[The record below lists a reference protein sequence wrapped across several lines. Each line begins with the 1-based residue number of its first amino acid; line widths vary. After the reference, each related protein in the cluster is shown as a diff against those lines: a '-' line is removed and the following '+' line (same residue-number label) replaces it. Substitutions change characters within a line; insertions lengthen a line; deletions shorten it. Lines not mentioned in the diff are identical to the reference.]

1 MSLRERPFLY
11 DVMGGSLKIRCSNGC
26 CCIRYHFLVKV
37 SLRFGSPTTADI
49 FTQDRDNSLHFS
61 WSSSKRGASLG
72 TIVATSIELHCSVE
86 GAVGEGISLTE
97 DQFEELQTVRQD
109 ISDSTD
115 VDSDESN
122 QELKEQIGQC
132 NMPARTR
139 CSRRVRVPARYHKY
153 HDITLT
159 FKHKV
164 KLLKSAFEPRGR
176 SCWSLSRFL

>member
-1 MSLRERPFLY
+1 MSIRERPFLY
-11 DVMGGSLKIRCSNGC
+11 DIMGGSLKIRFSNGC

-37 SLRFGSPTTADI
+37 SLRFGSPITADI
-49 FTQDRDNSLHFS
+49 FIQDRDNSLHFR
-61 WSSSKRGASLG
+61 WSCSKPAACLG

-122 QELKEQIGQC
+122 QELEEQIDQC
-132 NMPARTR
+132 NMPARTRR
-139 CSRRVRVPARYHKY
+139 CSRRVRVPARYH
-153 HDITLT
+153 D
-159 FKHKV
+159 
-164 KLLKSAFEPRGR
+164 
-176 SCWSLSRFL
+176 FL